1 MKKSLAIFIVVFL
14 VLALA
19 TLAFAAKPDIFD
31 KGTGLDIS
39 PTFSYTSTVETGDK
53 GTGLDISTS
62 SSYTSTVD
70 KADKGTGL
78 DKKQEKDVDKSNF
91 IISNSSSDNGGYKR
105 TDYTTST
112 YIPDYWTGRWVIG
125 TGTEMMGTVVN
136 EMRFV
141 RSKNKVDVEYLY
153 RDVSGNLNLQG
164 TSSLNL
170 SKDGFTLTGRWTT
183 PNKKGLIQI
192 YTYGPGLTGSWSY
205 KKNLDWYDFTGGY
218 VAPY

>member
-112 YIPDYWTGRWVIG
+112 YIPDYWTGRYVIDSG
-125 TGTEMMGTVVN
+125 TVMMGTVVN

-153 RDVSGNLNLQG
+153 RDGFGDLNLQG

-170 SKDGFTLTGRWTT
+170 SKDGFTLTGRWRTS
-183 PNKKGLIQI
+183 KDKGLIQI
-192 YTYGPGLTGSWSY
+192 ISYGNDIQGSWSY
-205 KKNLDWYDFTGGY
+205 RKNLDWSNFAGHY
-218 VAPY
+218 VATY